1 MAYLNGSSLGIN
13 SYFNLIEK
21 FMQDLNLS
29 QEMSAIE
36 SVPDPRDRIR
46 EPEIPSSGPVTSYG
60 RHIPKV

>member
-1 MAYLNGSSLGIN
+1 MAYINRSSLAIN
-13 SYFNLIEK
+13 SYFNLLEK
-21 FMQDLNLS
+21 FLQDLNLS
-29 QEMSAIE
+29 QEMSVTE